1 MIRIIIIT
9 SMAYLHA
16 RFAFCIPAVFGV
28 IPVESINLLSA
39 LINSSKTAKVA
50 ASQKE

>member
-1 MIRIIIIT
+1 
-9 SMAYLHA
+9 MAYLHA